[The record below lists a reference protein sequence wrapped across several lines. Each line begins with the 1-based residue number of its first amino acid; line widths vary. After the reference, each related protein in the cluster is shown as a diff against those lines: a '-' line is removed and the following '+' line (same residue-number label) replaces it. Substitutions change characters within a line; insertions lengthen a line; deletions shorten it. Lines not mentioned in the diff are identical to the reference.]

1 MTLTKEDL
9 AILDKFDFDVQP
21 VGVKFLTKRPDMVE
35 RLDENMAFCE
45 MLKRAQEGNAFFA
58 DAENHTCEAGLYVLG
73 QADALEPYV
82 SGEFG
87 AGLKIFEEPRSASR
101 LYLYIPK
108 IGRGVVNYVAFSP
121 LDKLPFEPDVL
132 IILAKT
138 SQTEIL
144 LRAMSYRTGKMW
156 LSKFSPAI
164 GCAWTYI
171 YPYLSGELNYSITGL
186 GHGMKRRKLFPE
198 GQQIISIPFD
208 LLSSLLQTLQDMPWV
223 LPAYKPDGAEFVR
236 RLLIELALPRPCNL
250 FSLARQIAD
259 GEGLARTELRLG
271 SRKREVVKARRLF
284 CQVAVG
290 KMGYSGAEVARF
302 LGVTTSVVNR
312 LAASEESPKLAEYV

>member
-1 MTLTKEDL
+1 MTLTKKDF

-21 VGVKFLTKRPDMVE
+21 VGVKFLAKRSDRVE

-58 DAENHTCEAGLYVLG
+58 DKENHTCEAGLYVLG
-73 QADALEPYV
+73 QADAPEPYV

-101 LYLYIPK
+101 LYQYIPK
-108 IGRGVVNYVAFSP
+108 IGKGVVNYVAFSP

-156 LSKFSPAI
+156 SSKFSPAI

-171 YPYLSGELNYSITGL
+171 YPYLTGELNYTITGL

-198 GQQIISIPFD
+198 GQQLVSIPFD
-208 LLSSLLQTLQDMPWV
+208 LLPSLLQALQDMPWV
-223 LPAYKPDGAEFVR
+223 PPAYKPDGLEFVK
-236 RLLIELALPRPCNL
+236 RLLIELGITPPL
-250 FSLARQIAD
+250 
-259 GEGLARTELRLG
+259 
-271 SRKREVVKARRLF
+271 
-284 CQVAVG
+284 
-290 KMGYSGAEVARF
+290 
-302 LGVTTSVVNR
+302 
-312 LAASEESPKLAEYV
+312 